1 MSRYEV
7 PVQQTRRFKLALAER
22 LGLNP
27 SEVIDIALDTTG
39 PVHTRITIEAILPA
53 DEIREMFNAAGK
65 AQTP

>member
-27 SEVIDIALDTTG
+27 SEVIDIGFDTTG
-39 PVHTRITIEAILPA
+39 PVHTRITIEALLPA
-53 DEIREMFNAAGK
+53 DEVRDMFNAAGK
-65 AQTP
+65 S